1 MLSEPDVQVSDPRS
15 RALLLS
21 ALYSAQEQ
29 HGWLS
34 PEAIQQVAEQLDLTP
49 GQVHSTASFYT
60 MFKLQ
65 PAGQY
70 VLQVCEGL
78 SCYLLD
84 GADTI
89 IAQIQKRL
97 GITPGETTP
106 DGKFSLQIVQ
116 CIAACDYA
124 PAMRVNDD
132 LYRYVTADSLDE
144 LLKQLSTQ
152 EEGVQNV

>member
-1 MLSEPDVQVSDPRS
+1 MLSESEVQVSDPRS

-21 ALYSAQEQ
+21 SLYSAQEQ
-29 HGWLS
+29 YGWLS
-34 PEAIQQVAEQLDLTP
+34 PQAIQHVAEQLDLTP

-65 PAGQY
+65 PGGQH

-78 SCYLLD
+78 SCYLVGGAETLLD
-84 GADTI
+84 RI
-89 IAQIQKRL
+89 HKRL
-97 GITPGETTP
+97 GIAPGETTP
-106 DGKFSLQIVQ
+106 DGRFSLQVVQ

-132 LYRYVTADSLDE
+132 LYGHISPEGLDE
-144 LLKQLSTQ
+144 LLEQLSAQ
-152 EEGVQNV
+152 EEGVENV

>member
-70 VLQVCEGL
+70 MLQVCEGL